1 MLCFVLLLGGYELQ
15 VRMVMITSHDEPY
28 VVKENDLRFL
38 GGRRAKVFA
47 LDSVTMGKFCQQSKL
62 DTLQNLM

>member
-15 VRMVMITSHDEPY
+15 VRMVMNTSHDKPY
-28 VVKENDLRFL
+28 VIKENDLQLL
-38 GGRRAKVFA
+38 GGRRTKVFA
-47 LDSVTMGKFCQQSKL
+47 LDSVTMGKLCQQSKL